1 MKKIPTAILLQLT
14 KFLEKKGWKVDKDWK
29 LTLKSEDYISFIN
42 FINIEGSTKGNKIK
56 DNIQVYMTLNVETE
70 DNWTYFI
77 SYIIYSQ
84 ISIEGFPSKDISHKM
99 LSNISFTK
107 KDIKNE
113 QLYRRASTDIDRS
126 VYLYINEEFEKYI
139 EDNVE

>member
-1 MKKIPTAILLQLT
+1 M
-14 KFLEKKGWKVDKDWK
+14 
-29 LTLKSEDYISFIN
+29 
-42 FINIEGSTKGNKIK
+42 
-56 DNIQVYMTLNVETE
+56 YMTLNVETE

>member
-1 MKKIPTAILLQLT
+1 MKKISTAILLQLT

-42 FINIEGSTKGNKIK
+42 FINIEGSIKGNKIK
-56 DNIQVYMTLNVETE
+56 DNIQAYITLNVETE

-84 ISIEGFPSKDISHKM
+84 ISIDGFPSMDISHKM

-113 QLYRRASTDIDRS
+113 QLYRRAATDIDRS

>member
-1 MKKIPTAILLQLT
+1 MKKISTAILLQLT